1 MSELLHA
8 MQSAAQSN
16 DQSAGGARSRDRKI
30 LVVDDSPTELVVLET
45 LLARA
50 GYQVVTARDAEDA
63 LEKLALERPQ
73 MILLDVVMPGKN
85 GFSLCRQIRGN
96 AELGHTPVILV
107 TSKSQ
112 ASDRFWGLK
121 QGAVDY
127 VTKPWDPA
135 ELLQTVRRHLC

>member
-1 MSELLHA
+1 MNDLLH
-8 MQSAAQSN
+8 SAP
-16 DQSAGGARSRDRKI
+16 SAPRPAGLAAGSTGQALRKI
-30 LVVDDSPTELVVLET
+30 LVVDDSPTELAVLEA

-50 GYQVVTARDAEDA
+50 GFQVITARDADDA
-63 LEKLALERPQ
+63 LQKLSSERPQ
-73 MILLDVVMPGKN
+73 MVLLDVIMPGKN
-85 GFSLCRQIRGN
+85 GFSLCRQIRAS
-96 AELGHTPVILV
+96 AELGQTPVILV

-135 ELLQTVRRHLC
+135 ELLRTVRRHLC